1 MTTKSQDD
9 NQGGSRQ
16 GQVFLSDAARAN
28 LEGVTEMW
36 RAESEWVKLEYDDGG
51 RVLQFDAE
59 KMKPIEG
66 RFGPQVRYFVID
78 PNYPGME
85 KKIDTSRK
93 LSEQINNTLRAAGGK
108 CSLLIAKTKD
118 SKGSVV
124 YEVKKVKLPA

>member
-9 NQGGSRQ
+9 SQGGSGQ

-28 LEGVTEMW
+28 LEGNTEMW
-36 RAESEWVKLEYDDGG
+36 RAQSEWVSLQPDDGG

-66 RFGPQVRYFVID
+66 RFGPQVRYTVID

-85 KKIDTSRK
+85 KKLDASKKLAQQIDDA
-93 LSEQINNTLRAAGGK
+93 LRAAGGK
-108 CSLLIAKTKD
+108 CALHIAKTKD
-118 SKGSVV
+118 ARGSVV
-124 YEVKKVKLPA
+124 YEVKRV

>member
-1 MTTKSQDD
+1 MTTTTSQ
-9 NQGGSRQ
+9 NENQQGGSGP

-28 LEGVTEMW
+28 LEGNTEMW
-36 RAESEWVKLEYDDGG
+36 RAESEWVRLEYDEG

-59 KMKPIEG
+59 KEKPIEG

-85 KKIDTSRK
+85 KKLDASRK
-93 LSEQINNTLRAAGGK
+93 LSEQIDNTLKAAGGK
-108 CSLLIAKTKD
+108 CSLLIGKTKD

-124 YEVKKVKLPA
+124 YEVKRV